1 MARARSLLS
10 VASRVL
16 AVAAALALALAGCGV
31 GGAVSRTIGA
41 RCDRSDECD
50 DRCLPPGPVF
60 PGGFCSVSCESSTD
74 CPSDAS
80 CADLEAG
87 VCLFDCRDDGECE
100 FLGPGWRCLEAVLR
114 DDVTRGVKVC
124 LGG

>member
-1 MARARSLLS
+1 MTRPSSLSSARAW
-10 VASRVL
+10 
-16 AVAAALALALAGCGV
+16 AAACAAALALAGCGV

-50 DRCLPPGPVF
+50 DRCLPPGAAF
-60 PGGFCSVSCESSTD
+60 PGGFCSVSCEATAD

-80 CADLEAG
+80 CADVEAG
-87 VCLFDCRDDGECE
+87 VCLFDCLDDRDCE
-100 FLGPGWRCLEAVLR
+100 FLGPGWRCLEVALR
-114 DDVTRGVKVC
+114 EDQARKVTVC